1 MAATNLKVQHIIVS
15 TKVYISVPVVLI
27 INKHIVTRLVASRL
41 KTATGTRYP
50 LGNGDGMIPLPAG
63 I

>member
-27 INKHIVTRLVASRL
+27 INKHIVTRLVASV
-41 KTATGTRYP
+41 KDDNGYP
-50 LGNGDGMIPLPAG
+50 IPDT
-63 I
+63 